1 VTPRPRPTAAARRRA
16 LVGPVLLG
24 ALALVVLAVAVLR
37 AGPAASQ
44 ESASLVLRKV
54 DAVDPSNATV
64 QFIFTGEDGDV
75 PSAQLVEN
83 GITPD
88 ASAPRPLP
96 ADTPMSTALV
106 FDTAAAMDDSGAL
119 LEAKDAAKA
128 WVRSRTGDDAAFQA
142 FAVFVASDAGM
153 QLQDFTTDTERLVSA
168 IDRVAPPS
176 TAEGRE
182 QSALWSAVRQ
192 AADGLAERSGT
203 QPNLVIM
210 TGTNDNVSGRDRT
223 VATGAVTSSGATV
236 FAAQLAN
243 EGYSSGPVD
252 GLVATNGGLSFS
264 TSDGTGF
271 GGLVDTI
278 AEAVEDEQYVMPFE
292 SAVGIGTV
300 ADLGLTVGESTAN
313 ASVVIGSSVQG
324 KVALNPEIIE
334 AGGGVTFLQGNLG
347 LILMVLVVL
356 LAVGLLAYGIVMIFF
371 REDRLKAVLEPYEA
385 TVLGAQV
392 ADDRDNDDVNT
403 SLARTA
409 IVQRAVELTE
419 QVAQDRGLLVKVEH
433 SLERA
438 NLPLRAGEA
447 LFFYLVVVV
456 VLTLLALIVTG
467 NLIIGLIVGVF
478 AAMVPAATVNFLAA
492 RRRKQFMALLPDT
505 LSLLSGTLRAGY
517 SLMQGVEAVSQE
529 VAEPMGQE
537 LRRVVT
543 EARLGRPL
551 EEALDGTSERM
562 ASPDF
567 AWAVMAIRI
576 QREVGGNLAE
586 LLLTV
591 ADTMVQRE
599 RLRRDVQALTAEG
612 RVSAMVLG
620 ILPIGL
626 GAVMFVMNPDYAG
639 KLLNDGL
646 GNVLLGLA
654 VVSMLIGFVWMKKI
668 IDIEI

>member
-1 VTPRPRPTAAARRRA
+1 VTSRHRPTVLARRRA
-16 LVGPVLLG
+16 LAGPVLLG
-24 ALALVVLAVAVLR
+24 ALALVMVAVVVLR

-54 DAVDPSNATV
+54 DAVDPADATA
-64 QFIFTGEDGDV
+64 QFIYTGDDGDV
-75 PSAQLVEN
+75 SGAQLLEN
-83 GITPD
+83 GITPN
-88 ASAPRPLP
+88 ASSPRPLP

-142 FAVFVASDAGM
+142 FAVFVASDAGV
-153 QLQDFTTDTERLVSA
+153 QLQDFTTDTERLVNA

-192 AADGLAERSGT
+192 AADGLAERTDS

-210 TGTNDNVSGRDRT
+210 TGTNDNVSGKDRT
-223 VATGAVTSSGATV
+223 AATGAVTSSGATV

-243 EGYSSGPVD
+243 DGYSSGPVD
-252 GLVATNGGLSFS
+252 SLVTTNGGLNLS
-264 TSDGTGF
+264 TASGTDF
-271 GGLVDTI
+271 GGLVDSI
-278 AEAVEDEQYVMPFE
+278 AEAVEDEQYVMPFD
-292 SAVGIGTV
+292 STVDLGQV
-300 ADLGLTVGESTAN
+300 ADLALTVGEKTAS

-334 AGGGVTFLQGNLG
+334 AGGGVAFLQGNLG
-347 LILMVLVVL
+347 LLLLAVVVL
-356 LAVGLLAYGIVMIFF
+356 LAVGLFAYGIVMIFF

-392 ADDRDNDDVNT
+392 ADDIDDDT
-403 SLARTA
+403 GSALARTA
-409 IVQRAVELTE
+409 LVQRAVELTE
-419 QVAQDRGLLVKVEH
+419 QVAQDRGVLVKVEH
-433 SLERA
+433 ALERA

-447 LFFYLVVVV
+447 LFFYVVVVV
-456 VLTLLALIVTG
+456 VLTVLTLIVTG
-467 NLIIGLIVGVF
+467 NLIIGLIVGIF
-478 AAMVPAATVNFLAA
+478 AAMIPAATVNFLAS

-551 EEALDGTSERM
+551 EEALDGVSARM

-646 GNVLLGLA
+646 GNILLGLA
-654 VVSMLIGFVWMKKI
+654 VVSMLVGFVWMKKI